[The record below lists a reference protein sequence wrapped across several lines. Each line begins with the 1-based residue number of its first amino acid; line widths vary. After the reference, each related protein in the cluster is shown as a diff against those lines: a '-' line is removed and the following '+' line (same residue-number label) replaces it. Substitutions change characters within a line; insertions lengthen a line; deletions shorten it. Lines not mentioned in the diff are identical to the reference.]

1 MSEEIKGNLDKI
13 IEQQLEAER
22 LQAEKEAAEAAKSV
36 KAEVKDEKKETEIKD
51 EEADEKGENKEP
63 LKEVKVEA
71 KPAKTF
77 KEVLAEQH
85 EAERLEAERKEIEAL
100 KDDPII
106 KAAREIRKKNPGMS
120 MREVINYV
128 SDLDVDKID
137 DKTIFLNSLKG
148 QKLTEEEMEEEYKE
162 FLDQKPYVKDAYLKS
177 EREKLRTVQLER
189 QKELG
194 LTSDGKPDVKE
205 IYNSSIVR
213 LEATLEKIVGS
224 EIDGVTITAERAG
237 QLYRESQKFFSSSLT
252 ESGEIDVNEA
262 FDTAF
267 AKLYRTVWKKEVQE
281 KAKSEGKVEAFNEL
295 HNPSATTMVSG
306 KKEPKQVKYDKEVDQ
321 FLEELQSNQR
331 QSFLSPA
338 QN

>member
-22 LQAEKEAAEAAKSV
+22 LEAEKEAAEAAKTV
-36 KAEVKDEKKETEIKD
+36 KEEVVDEKKAPEIKD
-51 EEADEKGENKEP
+51 EDEGKKEE
-63 LKEVKVEA
+63 LVKEVKVEE
-71 KPAKTF
+71 KPTKTF
-77 KEVLAEQH
+77 KEVLAEQQ
-85 EAERLEAERKEIEAL
+85 EAERLEAERKEIDAL
-100 KDDPII
+100 KNDPII
-106 KAAREIRKKNPGMS
+106 KAAREIRKKNPGMT

-137 DKTIFLNSLKG
+137 DKTLFMNSLKG
-148 QKLTEEEMEEEYKE
+148 QKMTEDEMEEEYKE
-162 FLDQKPYVKDAYLKS
+162 FLEQKPYVKDAYLKS

-194 LTSDGKPDVKE
+194 LTSDGKPEVKDL
-205 IYNSSIVR
+205 YNNSIVR

-237 QLYRESQKFFSSSLT
+237 QLYKESQKFFSSSLT
-252 ESGEIDVNEA
+252 ENGEIDVNEA
-262 FDTAF
+262 FETAF
-267 AKLYRTVWKKEVQE
+267 AKLYRTIWKKEVQE

-295 HNPSATTMVSG
+295 HNPNATTMVSS
-306 KKEPKQVKYDKEVDQ
+306 KKEPKQVKYDKEVDE
-321 FLEELQSNQR
+321 FLEQLNSTQR

>member
-1 MSEEIKGNLDKI
+1 MSEEIKGSLDKI
-13 IEQQLEAER
+13 IENQLEAER
-22 LQAEKEAAEAAKSV
+22 LQAEKEAAEAAKTV
-36 KAEVKDEKKETEIKD
+36 KEEIKEEVKVDDKAD
-51 EEADEKGENKEP
+51 EEEEEQPEKEQ
-63 LKEVKVEA
+63 LKEVKAEQ
-71 KPAKTF
+71 KPVKTF
-77 KEVLAEQH
+77 KEVLAEQQ
-85 EAERLEAERKEIEAL
+85 EAEKAEAERKEIEAL

-106 KAAREIRKKNPGMS
+106 KAAREIRKKNPGMT

-137 DKTIFLNSLKG
+137 DKTLFLNSLSG
-148 QKLTEEEMEEEYKE
+148 QKMTAKEMEDEYKE
-162 FLDQKPYVKDAYLKS
+162 FLEQKSYVKESYLKS
-177 EREKLRTVQLER
+177 EREKLRAVQLDR

-194 LTSDGKPDVKE
+194 LTSDGKPNVQE
-205 IYNSSIVR
+205 LYNTSIVR

-237 QLYRESQKFFSSSLT
+237 QLYKESQKFFSSSLT
-252 ESGEIDVNEA
+252 ATGEIDVNEA

-295 HNPSATTMVSG
+295 HNPNASTMVSG
-306 KKEPKQVKYDKEVDQ
+306 KKEGKSVKYDKEVDQ
-321 FLEELQSNQR
+321 LIENLQANQR
-331 QSFLSPA
+331 QSFLTPA

>member
-22 LQAEKEAAEAAKSV
+22 LEAEKEAAEAAKTV
-36 KAEVKDEKKETEIKD
+36 KEEVVDEKKAPEIKD
-51 EEADEKGENKEP
+51 EDEGKKEE
-63 LKEVKVEA
+63 LVKEVKVEE
-71 KPAKTF
+71 KPTKTF
-77 KEVLAEQH
+77 KEVLAEQQ

-100 KDDPII
+100 KNDPII
-106 KAAREIRKKNPGMS
+106 KAAREIRKKNPGMT

-137 DKTIFLNSLKG
+137 DKTLFMNSLKG
-148 QKLTEEEMEEEYKE
+148 QKMTKDEMEEEYKE
-162 FLDQKPYVKDAYLKS
+162 FLEQKPYVKDAYLKS

-194 LTSDGKPDVKE
+194 LTSDGKPEVKDL
-205 IYNSSIVR
+205 YNNSIVR

-237 QLYRESQKFFSSSLT
+237 QLYKESQKFFSSSLT
-252 ESGEIDVNEA
+252 ENGEIDVNEA
-262 FDTAF
+262 FETAF
-267 AKLYRTVWKKEVQE
+267 AKLYRTIWKKEVQE

-295 HNPSATTMVSG
+295 HNPNATTMVSS
-306 KKEPKQVKYDKEVDQ
+306 KKEPKQVKYDKEVDE
-321 FLEELQSNQR
+321 FLEQLNSTQR